1 MCLCGGRGGRG
12 VKLCEHL
19 KVNIIDRNVK
29 LNFPFGIV
37 INFDVPLKKEKHFQL
52 SSKDEKIFAIFY

>member
-37 INFDVPLKKEKHFQL
+37 INFDVPLKKEKHF
-52 SSKDEKIFAIFY
+52 